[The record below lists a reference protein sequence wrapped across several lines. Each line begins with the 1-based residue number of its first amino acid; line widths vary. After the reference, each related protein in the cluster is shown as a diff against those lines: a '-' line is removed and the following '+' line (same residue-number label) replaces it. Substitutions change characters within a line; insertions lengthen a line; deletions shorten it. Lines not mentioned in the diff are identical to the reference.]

1 MHLNAVFEMSKVVDF
16 FKDSYQELV
25 HKVTWPKY
33 GSLQNSAILVLVAS
47 LIFAL
52 LIGAIDYVLRNGIE
66 FYYEAF

>member
-1 MHLNAVFEMSKVVDF
+1 MSKVVDF

-33 GSLQNSAILVLVAS
+33 SSLQNSAILVLVAS

-52 LIGAIDYVLRNGIE
+52 VIAGIDYVLQNGIE
-66 FYYEAF
+66 FYYDAF

>member
-1 MHLNAVFEMSKVVDF
+1 MSKVITF

-33 GSLQNSAILVLVAS
+33 ASLQNSAILVLVAS

-52 LIGAIDYVLRNGIE
+52 MIGAIDYVLENGVK

>member
-1 MHLNAVFEMSKVVDF
+1 MSQVIAF

-52 LIGAIDYVLRNGIE
+52 LIGAMDYVLENAVK
-66 FYYEAF
+66 FYYDAF